1 MSPLTNFHP
10 LLILSNCILRER
22 KQMIKLIKKWE
33 TDFITFPD
41 VYGYG
46 YLRLRKMKGPFKL
59 NEIKTNKQIHD
70 PLETMGL
77 YLLFDLFKFYVINF
91 CFAKISISAFD
102 LIHCKLLILI
112 WIQVL
117 FLTFLVFFFYMIHQT
132 YVLTTYK
139 SCLLNM

>member
-1 MSPLTNFHP
+1 MSTLTMFHP

-22 KQMIKLIKKWE
+22 KQMIKLIKKMRNW
-33 TDFITFPD
+33 FYYISRL
-41 VYGYG
+41 VWLYGFG
-46 YLRLRKMKGPFKL
+46 HLRLRKMKGPFKL

-102 LIHCKLLILI
+102 LIHCKLILI

-117 FLTFLVFFFYMIHQT
+117 FLTFSGFFVIWYIKHI
-132 YVLTTYK
+132 
-139 SCLLNM
+139 C